1 MPLLT
6 FPDYHEA
13 GRALAAELDMAAAE
27 VAIHRFPDGESQV
40 RLPTLASGNS
50 GEPLVVCR
58 SLDRP
63 NDKLVELLL
72 LARTARNEGWQ
83 RLVLVAPY
91 LCYMRQDAAFHP
103 GEAVSQRIIGPFLA
117 ELFDEV
123 ITVDPHLHRVHRL
136 EQAVPAERAV
146 ALTAAEPLRAY
157 LAARLP
163 DAVVVGPDEESEQWA
178 RAAAEPLG
186 LDWLVGKKTRRGD
199 RDVVVELPEAGLDG
213 RTAVLLDDVASSG
226 QTLARAAEAARAAGA
241 VDVHALVTHALF
253 AEGAEEALH
262 NAGITTLHSTDS
274 IAHHSNAIPL
284 APLLAEAVRNGLSA
298 D

>member
-6 FPDYHEA
+6 FSDYHA
-13 GRALAAELDMAAAE
+13 SGRALASELAMVAAE

-40 RLPTLASGNS
+40 RLPSLAGGRPN
-50 GEPLVVCR
+50 EPLVVCR

-72 LARTARNEGWQ
+72 LARTARAEGWS

-91 LCYMRQDAAFHP
+91 LCYMRQDAAFHS
-103 GEAVSQRIIGPFLA
+103 GEAVSQRIIGAFLA
-117 ELFDEV
+117 DLFDEV
-123 ITVDPHLHRVHRL
+123 ITVDPHLHRVHYL
-136 EQAVPAERAV
+136 EQAVPADRAV
-146 ALTAAEPLRAY
+146 ALSAAEPLRAY
-157 LAARLP
+157 LAERLP

-178 RAAAEPLG
+178 RAVAEPLG
-186 LDWLVGKKTRRGD
+186 MDWLVGKKTRRGD
-199 RDVVVELPEAGLDG
+199 RDVVVELPEDGLSG
-213 RTAVLLDDVASSG
+213 RTALLLDDVASSG

-253 AEGAEEALH
+253 AEGAEEALRS
-262 NAGITTLHSTDS
+262 AGISTLHSTDS
-274 IAHHSNAIPL
+274 IAHPSNAIAL
-284 APLLAEAVRNGLSA
+284 APLLAGAVRDGLSA